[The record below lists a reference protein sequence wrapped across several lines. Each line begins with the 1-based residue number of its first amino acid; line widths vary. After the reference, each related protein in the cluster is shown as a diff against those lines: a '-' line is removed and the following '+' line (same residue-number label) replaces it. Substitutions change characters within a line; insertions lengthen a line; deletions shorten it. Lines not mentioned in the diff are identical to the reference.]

1 MSYLRRMI
9 EALKLASP
17 IFLASR
23 FEDGLGHCLEASIGG
38 VGALYRRGIAAR
50 VLPCAVVVRSV
61 EAGRCW
67 SAGLSPSQIYSL
79 LPSPKPAFEEFRR
92 ARLGSG
98 FDDDHP
104 LHVVIEAKH
113 EGERAI
119 IDLTIGQL
127 RLGGAPVPLQ
137 LDAQVD
143 PDGGWVELAGDGLII
158 TYMDSPNLEHLPPA
172 PKPDQFA
179 GFVADLH
186 DGMSLA
192 LQCQLNSRRFYEEL
206 RGQLPKEMAIWERR
220 IASWMTGP

>member
-1 MSYLRRMI
+1 MAPALGDHHPIGGTTTWLNCCPTCSSVGYSGACVSYLRRMI

-127 RLGGAPVPLQ
+127 RLGGAPCLLYTSPS
-137 LDAQVD
+137 
-143 PDGGWVELAGDGLII
+143 PRDGL
-158 TYMDSPNLEHLPPA
+158 L
-172 PKPDQFA
+172 
-179 GFVADLH
+179 
-186 DGMSLA
+186 
-192 LQCQLNSRRFYEEL
+192 SRM
-206 RGQLPKEMAIWERR
+206 PSSA
-220 IASWMTGP
+220 